1 MPNAAL
7 RPASAARRS
16 LVSAAGTA
24 ATMRGLRPAGL
35 LGVPA
40 RGGQHDRGEVGGG
53 CEPGH
58 DRVGETA
65 GGTAHPLAER
75 ADDDRDGLPVG
86 EPQRGVDAV
95 VASLERSLAMDE
107 QIAQDAAVLEH
118 ATDRRLPADAKAVLE
133 HATVAGADPELEA
146 AGRGGRD
153 CQRLLREHDRVTGQA

>member
-1 MPNAAL
+1 MPNATL

-24 ATMRGLRPAGL
+24 ATMRGSGL
-35 LGVPA
+35 PA
-40 RGGQHDRGEVGGG
+40 RSASRRAAAARRRRGRGG
-53 CEPGH
+53 CEPGR

-65 GGTAHPLAER
+65 GGAAHPLAER

-95 VASLERSLAMDE
+95 VASLQRSLAMHE

-118 ATDRRLPADAKAVLE
+118 ATDRRLP
-133 HATVAGADPELEA
+133 
-146 AGRGGRD
+146 R
-153 CQRLLREHDRVTGQA
+153 